1 MATENPADSTPAPDT
16 SAADEA
22 AYQAGLAA
30 MLKGE
35 PADEPAAEPE
45 PKAEDDAPAEE
56 DTAEE
61 PEAEE
66 PEPEADEDTDEE
78 SEDDED
84 PKVDKD
90 ALRKLQKEKRS
101 FEAHK
106 TKVLELERQV
116 ATREK
121 QAETRERELSD
132 FIGKLR
138 TDPFTTLIEAKLLS
152 EEDISFAARQLYL
165 MSPEAAKDPR
175 SKAEAERLRRERERD
190 MKAERAEREV
200 ERLRREREEERA
212 QQAEERKLADYTSRI
227 DSTTQV
233 FKEKTPLLTKA
244 LAKDSAATKR
254 ELYQIAYELATA
266 NGGQLAEPGKV
277 VLAWE
282 KQQRERIARLGLEA
296 PAVQSKAK
304 TPTAAKSQG
313 QPPKKKEPAPVA
325 EEPAELSEEEYRAEL
340 RRRLKQS

>member
-1 MATENPADSTPAPDT
+1 MATENPADSTPASD
-16 SAADEA
+16 AASDEA
-22 AYQAGLAA
+22 SYKAGLAA
-30 MLKGE
+30 LLSGDAPPTDE
-35 PADEPAAEPE
+35 PPPAD
-45 PKAEDDAPAEE
+45 KAEDAPVEE
-56 DTAEE
+56 DAAEE
-61 PEAEE
+61 PEAED
-66 PEPEADEDTDEE
+66 EPEADEDDDSDEE
-78 SEDDED
+78 SEDEDD

-121 QAETRERELSD
+121 QAETREREITD
-132 FIGKLR
+132 FIGRLR

-212 QQAEERKLADYTSRI
+212 QQAEERKLQDYTSRI

-233 FKEKTPLLTKA
+233 FKAKTPLLTKA
-244 LAKDSAATKR
+244 LEKDATATKR

-296 PAVQSKAK
+296 PAAVQSKAK

-313 QPPKKKEPAPVA
+313 QPPKKKEPAPEA
-325 EEPAELSEEEYRAEL
+325 EEPALSEEEYRAEL